1 MSVSDS
7 TWLNYHHLL
16 YFWSVVREGGVARA
30 AAKLRLSQPTISAQD
45 HQLEAAFG
53 APLLRREGRGLVMTD
68 SGRVVFRYADEIFG
82 LGRELLETM
91 RGRPA
96 GRPAELTVGVANA
109 VPKLIVYRLLRPAT
123 HGDDAM
129 VLVCREGST
138 EELLGELATHGL
150 DVLIT
155 DTPVAPHVRVK
166 VFNHLLGESDT
177 AFFGTRK
184 QAARLRRRF
193 PASLQGEPLL
203 LPTRNTALRRS
214 LDEWFERSGIGPRV
228 AGEFEDSALLKAFG
242 EGDGVVF
249 PAPAVIAR
257 DVCRVYGVHLIGRTA
272 EVREKYYAVSA
283 ERRVKHPGVLAIT
296 NAGRDDLFT

>member
-1 MSVSDS
+1 MYDL

-16 YFWSVVREGGVARA
+16 YFWTVVREGGVARA
-30 AAKLRLSQPTISAQD
+30 AAKMRLSQPTISTQV
-45 HQLEAAFG
+45 HQLEEALG

-68 SGRVVFRYADEIFG
+68 TGRVVFRYADEIFG

-123 HGDDAM
+123 HGDEAM

-138 EELLGELATHGL
+138 ETLLVELATHGL

-155 DTPVAPHVRVK
+155 DTPVAPHMRVK

-177 AFFGTRK
+177 AFFGTRR
-184 QAARLRRRF
+184 QAAALRRRF
-193 PASLQGEPLL
+193 PKSLDGQPLL

-214 LDEWFERSGIGPRV
+214 LDEWFEQSGIRPQV
-228 AGEFEDSALLKAFG
+228 AGEFEDSALMKAFG
-242 EGDGVVF
+242 QGDGVVF
-249 PAPAVIAR
+249 PAPAAIAR
-257 DVCRVYGVHLIGRTA
+257 DVCRVYGVHVIGRTSQ
-272 EVREKYYAVSA
+272 VREKYYAVSA
-283 ERRVKHPGVLAIT
+283 ERRVTHPGVLAIT
-296 NAGRDDLFT
+296 SAGRDDLFT